1 MVEVV
6 AQPDFVRERVRAWRC
21 AGDSVALVPT
31 MGDLH
36 PGHLRLVEAARGRAD
51 RVVVSIFVNPL
62 QFGPGEDYA
71 NYPRA
76 LERDRRNLAEYGVD
90 LVYAPEP
97 ERVYPRGV
105 AEAVRIHVP
114 GLEAILCGDDRP
126 GHFAG
131 VATVVAKLL
140 NTAEPDLAVFGE
152 KDYQQLLL
160 VQRMAADLDFGVDI
174 VGVPTV
180 RERDGVALS
189 SRNGYLDERERAIA
203 PRLYSTLR
211 RVSERLLAGE
221 RAFDR
226 LEADAGEALSE
237 AGFSPLYVAVRRA
250 HDLGEPDAETPARG
264 LRVLAAAHLGPA
276 RLIDNIA
283 GDEAQEAR

>member
-1 MVEVV
+1 MVDVV
-6 AQPDFVRERVRAWRC
+6 ADPEAVRERVRAWRC

-36 PGHLRLVEAARGRAD
+36 AAHLRLVEAASAQAD
-51 RVVVSIFVNPL
+51 RVLVSIFVNPL
-62 QFGPGEDYA
+62 QFGPGDDYA
-71 NYPRA
+71 SYPRA
-76 LERDRRNLAEYGVD
+76 IERDRRNLAEYGVD
-90 LVYAPEP
+90 GVYAPEP
-97 ERVYPRGV
+97 ERVYPRGL
-105 AEAVRIHVP
+105 AETVRIHVP
-114 GLEAILCGDDRP
+114 GLEEILCGDDRP

-160 VQRMAADLDFGVDI
+160 VQRLAADLDFGVDI

-180 RERDGVALS
+180 RESDGLALS
-189 SRNGYLDERERAIA
+189 SRNGYLGERERAIA
-203 PRLYSTLR
+203 GELYSTLR
-211 RVSERLLAGE
+211 RISQRLLAGE
-221 RAFDR
+221 RAFER
-226 LEADAGEALSE
+226 LQADAVEALTQ
-237 AGFSPLYVAVRRA
+237 AGFTPVYVAVRRA
-250 HDLGEPDAETPARG
+250 HDLGEPDRETPALA

-283 GDEAQEAR
+283 GDEAEEAG